1 MKNFLTKI
9 LSNIIL
15 TFLVILILSI
25 IITSI
30 EMSILVDFLGFE
42 YNIFLHYVVFI
53 DILITLNAMAIALF
67 LAIKYIKIKIIIKIL
82 NGDYSKR

>member
-67 LAIKYIKIKIIIKIL
+67 LAIKYIKIIIKIL
-82 NGDYSKR
+82 NGDYIKR

>member
-67 LAIKYIKIKIIIKIL
+67 LAIKYIKIIIKIL